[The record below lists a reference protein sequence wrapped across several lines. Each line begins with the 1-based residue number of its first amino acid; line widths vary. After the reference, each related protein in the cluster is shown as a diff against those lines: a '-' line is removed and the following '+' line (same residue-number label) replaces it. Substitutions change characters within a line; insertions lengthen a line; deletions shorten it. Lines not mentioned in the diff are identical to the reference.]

1 MSLYV
6 GRFPKKERT
15 IVICPEDE
23 VRIYSICLTDGS
35 YSLPRLLT
43 RNLLL
48 YYFCLFISSLS
59 KIASLMPPA
68 FYFRKADAKVR
79 QFSEPQ
85 NIFEEKNLLNIHF
98 SDFPAPNQVHL
109 LIYIIGHGQDGTS
122 PPHPKDLTHG
132 SRRIVRTF
140 YRKERKPS

>member
-1 MSLYV
+1 MKFEFTV
-6 GRFPKKERT
+6 F
-15 IVICPEDE
+15 I
-23 VRIYSICLTDGS
+23 TDGS

-43 RNLLL
+43 CNLLL

-85 NIFEEKNLLNIHF
+85 NIFEEKNRLNIHF

-109 LIYIIGHGQDGTS
+109 LIYIIGHGQDGAS
-122 PPHPKDLTHG
+122 SPHPKPLMHG
-132 SRRIVRTF
+132 SRRNVRTF
-140 YRKERKPS
+140 YRIARKAIGGLKEPERKAGIFSP

>member
-1 MSLYV
+1 MSLYI
-6 GRFPKKERT
+6 GLNPRKERT
-15 IVICPEDE
+15 VVICPEDE
-23 VRIYSICLTDGS
+23 VRIYSIYLTDGS
-35 YSLPRLLT
+35 YSLPRLPT
-43 RNLLL
+43 CNLLL

-85 NIFEEKNLLNIHF
+85 NIFEEKNRLNIHF

-109 LIYIIGHGQDGTS
+109 LIYIIGHGLAGHLPHILS
-122 PPHPKDLTHG
+122 PLRTGIK
-132 SRRIVRTF
+132 RNVRTF